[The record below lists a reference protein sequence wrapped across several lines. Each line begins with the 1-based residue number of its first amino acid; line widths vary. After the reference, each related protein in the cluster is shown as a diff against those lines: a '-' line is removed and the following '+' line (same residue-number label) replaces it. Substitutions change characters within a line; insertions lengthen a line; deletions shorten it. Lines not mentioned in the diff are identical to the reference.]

1 MKMGNLKTNSALFKE
16 WEKETEWNDE
26 WKTWRKKVKNGEFL
40 SRFLKEHGVRFKG
53 AVQVFCPFHKNEHTP
68 HAAFFPAKS
77 TKDKD
82 KGEHLY
88 CFLDDV
94 SFDFFDMAEHFLNTK
109 GRATLDFVG
118 TYCGIPNPAQAIE
131 QKPKRKRTSPI
142 VKDVE
147 RFNELIKANIKE
159 NKARRDADVFWAGF
173 GERIEAAQKQTQ
185 KEGVENEKC
194 AEFL

>member
-1 MKMGNLKTNSALFKE
+1 MIKEALFKD
-16 WEKETEWNDE
+16 WQKETEWNDE
-26 WKTWRKKVKNGEFL
+26 WKTWRKKVKEGEFL
-40 SRFLKEHGVRFKG
+40 SRFLREHGVRFKG
-53 AVQVFCPFHKNEHTP
+53 AVQVFCPFHKNENTP

-77 TKDKD
+77 TKD

-94 SFDFFDMAEHFLNTK
+94 SFDIFDMAEHLLNTK

-142 VKDVE
+142 VKDAQ
-147 RFNELIKANIKE
+147 RLNELIKANIKE
-159 NKARRDADVFWAGF
+159 NKARREADAFWASF
-173 GERIEAAQKQTQ
+173 GERIEVAQKQTHQ
-185 KEGVENEKC
+185 GTGQTLDVKKEGVEK
-194 AEFL
+194 